1 LIPERWTDSR
11 CAWRGAPALVLAA
24 ILAGCAATGGGAPE
38 DSVRV
43 VTAEQL
49 RGCTNVGSAH
59 VSVVDNL
66 AELQK
71 VEGAVAGKLIA
82 LAKNSALQLG
92 GNAIVEMTNIVDGS
106 QSFAVFNCP

>member
-1 LIPERWTDSR
+1 
-11 CAWRGAPALVLAA
+11 V
-24 ILAGCAATGGGAPE
+24 ILAGCAVTGGRGPE

-59 VSVVDNL
+59 VTVVDNL